1 MHKIFKP
8 VVQINGNKHPSRFP
22 AQGKFHFSLSRTQ
35 HLLSNPQNNLVAVS
49 SLPLQQSSFHN
60 CYTEHNDHIPGKKT
74 SKKYNNE
81 II

>member
-1 MHKIFKP
+1 MHKFFNLM
-8 VVQINGNKHPSRFP
+8 VQINGNKHPSRFP

-60 CYTEHNDHIPGKKT
+60 SYTEHNDHIPSKKT